1 MLDGDNRA
9 IIAIHFG
16 EHIKITL
23 GISAYFHDSA
33 AALIADGQVIGAAQ
47 EERFT
52 RRKGDA
58 NFPTHAILNLLKS
71 NSLSLD
77 DITNVGYYEIP
88 ELKLDRITSTLAANF
103 PGSVP
108 NMFRFL
114 LSYDKDKF
122 FPQSDLRQLLQ
133 KEIPISYFPH
143 HTSHAASAYFPS
155 PFSEAAV
162 LTMDGVGEWATSTIF
177 SVRENSFSQ
186 IKEMRYPDSVGLLY
200 ATITSFCGFKVNSG
214 EYKLMGLA
222 PYGKPRYKQV
232 IEEKVVHV
240 YEDGSI
246 SLNLEYFGYLKTM
259 KMYNEWKCAAIFD
272 GPAREPETEITQ
284 RDCDLASSIQ
294 SVLEE
299 IVIRQAR
306 HALEVTHSKN
316 LCLAGGVAL
325 NCVANSRIL
334 DFIDVENV
342 FIQPAAGDAG
352 GALGAGLLAN
362 LSGKEKKTNV
372 RQYGSFLGT
381 SVSDPEIVLAISRY
395 KLKSEKIDSM
405 KELNRKVSQLLTQ
418 GQVIGW
424 VEGKMEFG
432 PRALGGRSI
441 LADARNPEMQKTLN
455 LRIKKRESF
464 RPFAPVVLAEYVHE
478 WFEWPEN
485 KSSPFMLF
493 TAPVRQELR
502 KETKSEIRDFS
513 NLTTWISEIRS
524 EISAVT
530 HLDYSARIQTIDK
543 GNPLYGLLQE
553 FNALT
558 ACPVLV
564 NTSFNVRNEPIV
576 ESAEDAIKCF
586 LTTDMDTLVLG
597 MYVIEKMKQTN
608 LSVNHSELEYRG
620 END

>member
-1 MLDGDNRA
+1 M
-9 IIAIHFG
+9 
-16 EHIKITL
+16 KITL

-33 AALIADGQVIGAAQ
+33 AALIADNQIIGAAQ

-71 NSLSLD
+71 NNLSLD

-114 LSYDKDKF
+114 SSFNKDKF

-133 KEIPISYFPH
+133 REVPISFFPH

-177 SVRENSFSQ
+177 SARENRLSQ

-200 ATITSFCGFKVNSG
+200 AAITSFCGFKVNSG

-222 PYGKPRYKQV
+222 PYGKPRYKKV
-232 IEEKVVHV
+232 IEEKVVQV
-240 YEDGSI
+240 FQDGSI
-246 SLNLEYFGYLKTM
+246 SLNLDYFGYLKTM
-259 KMYNEWKCAAIFD
+259 KMFNERRCAAIFD
-272 GPAREPETEITQ
+272 GPAREPESEITQ
-284 RDCDLASSIQ
+284 RDCDLASSVQ

-342 FIQPAAGDAG
+342 FVQPASGDAG
-352 GALGAGLLAN
+352 GALGAGLLAA
-362 LSGKEKKTNV
+362 LSEKEKKTNV
-372 RQYGSFLGT
+372 RQNGSFLGT
-381 SVSDPEIVLAISRY
+381 SISDPEIIEVINKYR
-395 KLKSEKIDSM
+395 LKSQKFDSM
-405 KELNRKVSQLLTQ
+405 KQLNRIVSQLLTQ

-424 VEGKMEFG
+424 VQGKMEFG

-464 RPFAPVVLAEYVHE
+464 RPFAPVVLAENAHE

-485 KSSPFMLF
+485 KTTPFMLF
-493 TAPVRQELR
+493 TAPVKRELR
-502 KETKSEIRDFS
+502 KETDSKVRDFS

-524 EISAVT
+524 QISAVT
-530 HLDYSARIQTIDK
+530 HLDYSARIQTIDTS
-543 GNPLYGLLQE
+543 NPLYGLLQE
-553 FNALT
+553 FKELT

-586 LTTDMDTLVLG
+586 LSTDMDTLVLG

-608 LSVNHSELEYRG
+608 LAVDQSELMFRG

>member
-1 MLDGDNRA
+1 M
-9 IIAIHFG
+9 
-16 EHIKITL
+16 KITL

-33 AALIADGQVIGAAQ
+33 AALIADNQIIGAAQ

-71 NSLSLD
+71 NNLSLD

-114 LSYDKDKF
+114 SSFNKDKF

-133 KEIPISYFPH
+133 REVPISFFPH

-177 SVRENSFSQ
+177 SARENRLSQ

-200 ATITSFCGFKVNSG
+200 AAITSFCGFKVNSG

-222 PYGKPRYKQV
+222 PYGKPRYKKV
-232 IEEKVVHV
+232 IEEKVVQV
-240 YEDGSI
+240 FQDGSI
-246 SLNLEYFGYLKTM
+246 SLNLDYFGYLKTM
-259 KMYNEWKCAAIFD
+259 KMFNERRCAAIFD
-272 GPAREPETEITQ
+272 GPAREPESEITQ
-284 RDCDLASSIQ
+284 RDCDLASSVQ

-306 HALEVTHSKN
+306 HALEVTHSKH

-334 DFIDVENV
+334 EFIDVENV
-342 FIQPAAGDAG
+342 FVQPASGDAG
-352 GALGAGLLAN
+352 GALGAGLLAA
-362 LSGKEKKTNV
+362 LSEKEKKTNV
-372 RQYGSFLGT
+372 RQNGSFLGT
-381 SVSDPEIVLAISRY
+381 SISDPEIIEVINKYR
-395 KLKSEKIDSM
+395 LKSQKFDSM
-405 KELNRKVSQLLTQ
+405 KQLNRIVSQLLTQ

-424 VEGKMEFG
+424 VQGKMEFG

-464 RPFAPVVLAEYVHE
+464 RPFAPVVLAENAHE

-485 KSSPFMLF
+485 KTTPFMLF
-493 TAPVRQELR
+493 TAPVKRELR
-502 KETKSEIRDFS
+502 KETDSKVRDFS

-524 EISAVT
+524 QISAVT
-530 HLDYSARIQTIDK
+530 HLDYSARIQTIDSS
-543 GNPLYGLLQE
+543 NPLYGLLQE
-553 FNALT
+553 FKELT

-586 LTTDMDTLVLG
+586 LSTDMDTLVLG
-597 MYVIEKMKQTN
+597 MHVIEKMKQTN
-608 LSVNHSELEYRG
+608 LAVDQSELMFRG